1 MKHEIKVGLTVLASA
16 IILSVALL
24 WVKDFEPNAKQVH
37 VLFNNVSGL
46 EIGSVVT
53 VNGVKKGKVKTM
65 ELESG
70 HVKTTLQL
78 SDDVVLYEN
87 ATARL
92 MMLELMTGKK
102 IELTTGT
109 DNYPELQSEAVL
121 QGEFVADVP
130 QLVGYAGEALDSL
143 SLLARELH
151 LTLKNANGLLGDQ
164 ALQNDLKIT
173 VRNMRVVSGDL
184 ISVGRSFRDVDIK
197 ALVNKVDSTLESIHN
212 LTEDLGPELKTT
224 LNQTTIT
231 VENANELILSLKDIS
246 NTLKTNQSTLAGKI
260 LNDSLFMYKLDR
272 TIANLDSVLKLGQDQ
287 GIKIKL
293 NIF

>member
-1 MKHEIKVGLTVLASA
+1 MKHEIKVGFTVLASA

-65 ELESG
+65 ELESD

-212 LTEDLGPELKTT
+212 LTDDLGPELKTT

-272 TIANLDSVLKLGQDQ
+272 TITNLDSVLKLGQDQ